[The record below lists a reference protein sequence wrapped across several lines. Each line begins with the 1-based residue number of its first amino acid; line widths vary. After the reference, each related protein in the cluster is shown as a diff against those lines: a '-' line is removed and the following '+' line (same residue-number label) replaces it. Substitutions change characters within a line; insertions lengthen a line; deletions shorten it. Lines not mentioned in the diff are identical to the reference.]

1 MPRIIDQTGS
11 NKLVLFKSEDKKIN
25 NDNKWIK
32 KKSDNDNLRNKYFC
46 KWGHMM
52 QFSSQ
57 PIKYERIKLG
67 NRKDKKT
74 LIE

>member
-1 MPRIIDQTGS
+1 MD
-11 NKLVLFKSEDKKIN
+11 
-25 NDNKWIK
+25 K

-57 PIKYERIKLG
+57 PINYERIKLG

>member
-32 KKSDNDNLRNKYFC
+32 KNDNDNLRNKYFC
-46 KWGHMM
+46 KWGQMM

-74 LIE
+74 LLE